1 MSDKDQVSNPIVGT
15 LPSVPGEDLSS
26 FVTVPAHGD
35 VVDVLADMVNQGH
48 GSEALTFNSADV
60 EDQMILSLSDLL
72 PDARGE
78 VVLFNEAGPL
88 SVNIMTESRVTET
101 GTTDHYVTSAGVDVS
116 GYHFC
121 TFEAGLTIYYPPEID
136 LLVTAGHA

>member
-1 MSDKDQVSNPIVGT
+1 MSDKGQIANPIAAT
-15 LPSVPGEDLSS
+15 LPGVQAEDLSA
-26 FVTVPAHGD
+26 FVAVPAQGE
-35 VVDVLADMVNQGH
+35 VVDVLADMVGQG
-48 GSEALTFNSADV
+48 GGAEALAFDSTDV
-60 EDQMILSLSDLL
+60 EDQMVLSLSDLL

-88 SVNIMTESRVTET
+88 SVSIMTDSRVTET
-101 GTTDHYVTSAGVDVS
+101 GTADHYVTSAGVDVS

-136 LLVTAGHA
+136 LLVSADHA

>member
-1 MSDKDQVSNPIVGT
+1 MSDKGQIADPVGGT
-15 LPSVPGEDLSS
+15 LPSVPAEDLGA
-26 FVTVPAHGD
+26 FVAVPTHGE
-35 VVDVLADMVNQGH
+35 VVDVLADMVGQGS
-48 GSEALTFNSADV
+48 GAEALAFDSTDV
-60 EDQMILSLSDLL
+60 EDQMVLSLSDLL

-88 SVNIMTESRVTET
+88 SVSIMTDSRVTET
-101 GTTDHYVTSAGVDVS
+101 GTADHYVTSAGVDVS

-136 LLVTAGHA
+136 LLVTADHA